1 MVEKLVAAIRGLI
14 RIAERSKTSTGC
26 RGPGR
31 AARGSGYKGTLLGAK
46 FSSGRT
52 GGREAVTGK
61 GVPTRARNVHGT
73 VD

>member
-46 FSSGRT
+46 FHLDER
-52 GGREAVTGK
+52 AVGK
-61 GVPTRARNVHGT
+61 P
-73 VD
+73 